1 MEIALVTDFQSVS
14 IVSASREDGAL
25 ATSDKIHCKHTNEQ
39 KVTLPSKLNDSKFY
53 PKNFIE
59 KKFHPMISIQPNLT
73 KKSHRLPKP
82 SSRANSS
89 FRGDSSSVLHGVSS
103 MSLFTTDPPPKAS
116 QTPFRQQ
123 DINDDGDFDDNGARS
138 DQELEHEL
146 ERFVLTSY
154 NTETKFVAVLAG
166 AATVLATAMGLNPT
180 AIARPAAG
188 GALVPRR
195 PLPQPALHLAARG
208 YLNMIDPFARAAVR
222 ALAQYRNEVILIG
235 SSGAAIFGLVYAA
248 VKYQIHLREV
258 VTNNLEWCISAG
270 NDFALSCRAA
280 TDEALQ
286 FGASVIQGCVN
297 YGLRLK
303 NQTSQMCISE
313 GNGFALLR
321 RAATDKA
328 LQFGTSV
335 IQVCAN
341 SGLRLKDQT
350 SQMYHLMIDHCA
362 LTYRATKD
370 GASRACLATIAA
382 VTSTIGSIDAALK
395 DYGEE
400 SQFWLAEKL
409 HMAAD
414 YVGESDGHG
423 FARALA
429 LSGIAISVVAAA
441 ELSTNFAVSFVT
453 EVSNVAVGAW
463 NYFF

>member
-1 MEIALVTDFQSVS
+1 
-14 IVSASREDGAL
+14 
-25 ATSDKIHCKHTNEQ
+25 
-39 KVTLPSKLNDSKFY
+39 
-53 PKNFIE
+53 
-59 KKFHPMISIQPNLT
+59 
-73 KKSHRLPKP
+73 
-82 SSRANSS
+82 
-89 FRGDSSSVLHGVSS
+89 

-116 QTPFRQQ
+116 HTPFRQQ

-138 DQELEHEL
+138 NQELEHEL

-166 AATVLATAMGLNPT
+166 AATVLATAIGLNPT

-222 ALAQYRNEVILIG
+222 ALAQYRNDVILIG

-286 FGASVIQGCVN
+286 FGASVIQGCV
-297 YGLRLK
+297 
-303 NQTSQMCISE
+303 
-313 GNGFALLR
+313 
-321 RAATDKA
+321 
-328 LQFGTSV
+328 
-335 IQVCAN
+335 N